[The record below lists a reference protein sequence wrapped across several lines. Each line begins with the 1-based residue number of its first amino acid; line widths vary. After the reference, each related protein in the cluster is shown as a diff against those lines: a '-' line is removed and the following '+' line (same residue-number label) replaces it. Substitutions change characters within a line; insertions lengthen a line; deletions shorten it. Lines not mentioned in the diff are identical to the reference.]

1 MCLAVLAVV
10 ELPLGLWPDFMAT
23 IVSNSSN
30 ENYYHRLAAVQTLEL
45 LSEFMEGEPL
55 ELVTVG

>member
-23 IVSNSSN
+23 MVSNSSN
-30 ENYYHRLAAVQTLEL
+30 ENYYHRLAAVQTLGL
-45 LSEFMEGEPL
+45 LSEFMEGAPL
-55 ELVTVG
+55 E